1 LKLKEFCIAQV
12 GISEAKGRKYNGK
25 HYAKIL
31 SRSSRTAAKRRRF
44 KLYLLNFHRTGAI
57 NQEFQEWQFV

>member
-1 LKLKEFCIAQV
+1 V